1 MGCPVV
7 LFIPNLIGYARIALG
22 VAAFGFVDNPLVFC
36 ALYFTSQGL
45 DALDGVCARA
55 CGQTSRFGA
64 VLDMVTDR
72 FCTSLLLMVVGH
84 QTAPQG
90 GMPVAAALVALDFI
104 SHWFSMY
111 ADTLLGGTSHKD
123 MSKAGTPWILQLYYK
138 QIVLFVVCSLNEF
151 FLLSAYAAAF
161 GGIVALPS
169 LGDAK
174 LDGALQSLAG
184 RAIPSL
190 LPESGAPDTA
200 LARAFGWVLVVSFPV
215 FVFKQ
220 LTSVVQ
226 LWWAAGR
233 VAASDAAARARVKS
247 D

>member
-1 MGCPVV
+1 M
-7 LFIPNLIGYARIALG
+7 
-22 VAAFGFVDNPLVFC
+22 
-36 ALYFTSQGL
+36 
-45 DALDGVCARA
+45 
-55 CGQTSRFGA
+55 
-64 VLDMVTDR
+64 
-72 FCTSLLLMVVGH
+72 SLR
-84 QTAPQG
+84 
-90 GMPVAAALVALDFI
+90 
-104 SHWFSMY
+104 S
-111 ADTLLGGTSHKD
+111 DTLLGGTSHKD